1 MRMRFGIFVLVC
13 AAGLTNGALAQEQTN
28 TQPAVDLTNRS
39 PQVAVLTDQF
49 HMLDVRASSPT
60 EIAPPGTINDDSE
73 MSDDRIATDMPRSLL
88 TH

>member
-1 MRMRFGIFVLVC
+1 MRMRFGIFALIFTV
-13 AAGLTNGALAQEQTN
+13 GFTTGALAQEQTN

-49 HMLDVRASSPT
+49 HVLNSRASAPV
-60 EIAPPGTINDDSE
+60 EIAPPGTIDDDSDVT
-73 MSDDRIATDMPRSLL
+73 DDRTATDMPRSLL